1 LGALHPERQR
11 LSPLMPEWMKNK
23 LLSRVTGLTAMMSPW
38 WCNV

>member
-1 LGALHPERQR
+1 
-11 LSPLMPEWMKNK
+11 MPEWMKNK